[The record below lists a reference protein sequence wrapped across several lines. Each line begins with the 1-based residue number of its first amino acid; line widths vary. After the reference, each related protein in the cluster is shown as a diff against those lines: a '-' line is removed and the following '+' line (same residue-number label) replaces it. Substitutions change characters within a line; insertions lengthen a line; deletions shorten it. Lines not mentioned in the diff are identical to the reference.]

1 MGVDH
6 RGNGAAMA
14 EVDLE
19 LAQVLT
25 LFQQVRGVRVAQR
38 MNVRV
43 FGNATGLEGD
53 AEGALKGGA
62 TDRFLGRASA
72 DAAASLGG
80 EEQSGMA
87 MGFPL
92 LAQKLK
98 GALRQW
104 HITVLVSFAAADV
117 QEHALGI
124 DVANLEAQA
133 FSQTK
138 AARVNG
144 A

>member
-1 MGVDH
+1 
-6 RGNGAAMA
+6 
-14 EVDLE
+14 
-19 LAQVLT
+19 
-25 LFQQVRGVRVAQR
+25 
-38 MNVRV
+38 MNMRA
-43 FGNATGLEGD
+43 FGNPAGFEGD

-62 TDRFLGRASA
+62 ADGFLGRGSA

-80 EEQSGMA
+80 EEQSGMP

-104 HITVLVSFAAADV
+104 HITVLVAFAAPDV
-117 QEHALGI
+117 QKHALGI

-138 AARVNG
+138 AARVNRG
-144 A
+144 

>member
-1 MGVDH
+1 M
-6 RGNGAAMA
+6 
-14 EVDLE
+14 
-19 LAQVLT
+19 
-25 LFQQVRGVRVAQR
+25 AQR
-38 MNVRV
+38 MNMGV

-62 TDRFLGRASA
+62 ADRLLGGGSA

-104 HITVLVSFAAADV
+104 HITVFVSFAATDV

-124 DVANLEAQA
+124 DVTNLEAQA
-133 FSQTK
+133 FSQPK
-138 AARVNG
+138 ATRVNRR
-144 A
+144 